1 MPGASHAGPLPALT
15 DEERA
20 LAERLRRHV
29 FTLAKSERNTD
40 LETPAHYIETAF
52 GAHGL
57 KADFQRFES
66 GGRTVSNIEVAP
78 PGNALIV
85 VGAHYDTVPGSP
97 GADDNASGVAAL
109 IELAGLLGKER
120 LPIRFVAF
128 ANEELPYSAVMGPEM
143 GSWVSARRS
152 REQAEPLRGMLS
164 LEMLGCYRDEPG
176 SQRYPPPLSFIYPD
190 RGDFIAFVG
199 DVGAR
204 ALVRESISLFRKH
217 AHFPSEGVAAPA
229 SVPGIMR
236 SDHASFRDQGFPAFM
251 VTDTAYNRNPH
262 YHRASDTPDTLDYE
276 RMARVTLGLAA
287 VLRGLA
293 TEDSGLSDKKKF

>member
-1 MPGASHAGPLPALT
+1 MPGKSHAGPLPPLS

-40 LETPAHYIETAF
+40 LETPARYIEGAF
-52 GAHGL
+52 AAHGL
-57 KADFQRFES
+57 TSKLQTFES
-66 GGRTVSNIEVAP
+66 GGRNVNNVEVSP
-78 PGNALIV
+78 PDPAAIV

-97 GADDNASGVAAL
+97 GADDNASAVAAL
-109 IELAGLLGKER
+109 IELAGLLGRER

-128 ANEELPYSAVMGPEM
+128 ANEELPYHMGPEM

-152 REQAEPLRGMLS
+152 REQAEPLRGMIS

-176 SQRYPPPLSFIYPD
+176 SQRYPPPLNLIYPN
-190 RGDFIAFVG
+190 RGNFIAFVG

-204 ALVRESISLFRKH
+204 ALVHQAIASFRRN
-217 AHFPSEGVAAPA
+217 ARFPSEGVAAPA
-229 SVPGIMR
+229 FVPGIMR

-251 VTDTAYNRNPH
+251 VTDTAYNRNPR
-262 YHRASDTPDTLDYE
+262 YHKASDTPDTLDYE
-276 RMARVTLGLAA
+276 RMARVTLALAA
-287 VLRGLA
+287 VLRDLA
-293 TEDSGLSDKKKF
+293 AENR

>member
-1 MPGASHAGPLPALT
+1 MPGKSHAGPLPPLS

-40 LETPAHYIETAF
+40 LETPARYIEGAF
-52 GAHGL
+52 AAHGL
-57 KADFQRFES
+57 TSKLQTFES
-66 GGRTVSNIEVAP
+66 GGRNVNNVEVSP
-78 PGNALIV
+78 PDPAAIV

-97 GADDNASGVAAL
+97 GADDNASAVAAL
-109 IELAGLLGKER
+109 IELAGLLRKER

-128 ANEELPYSAVMGPEM
+128 ANEELPYHMGPEM

-152 REQAEPLRGMLS
+152 REQAEPLRGMIS

-176 SQRYPPPLSFIYPD
+176 SQRYPPPLNLIYPN
-190 RGDFIAFVG
+190 RGNFIAFVG

-204 ALVRESISLFRKH
+204 ALVHQAIASFRRN
-217 AHFPSEGVAAPA
+217 ARFPSEGVAAPA
-229 SVPGIMR
+229 FVPGIMR

-251 VTDTAYNRNPH
+251 VTDTAYNRNPR
-262 YHRASDTPDTLDYE
+262 YHKASDTPDTLDYE
-276 RMARVTLGLAA
+276 RMARVTLALAA
-287 VLRGLA
+287 VLRDLA
-293 TEDSGLSDKKKF
+293 AENR

>member
-1 MPGASHAGPLPALT
+1 MPGKSHAGPLPPLS

-40 LETPAHYIETAF
+40 LETPARYIEGAF
-52 GAHGL
+52 AAHGL
-57 KADFQRFES
+57 TSKLQTFES
-66 GGRTVSNIEVAP
+66 GGRNVNNVEVSP
-78 PGNALIV
+78 PDPAAIV

-97 GADDNASGVAAL
+97 GADDNASAVAAL
-109 IELAGLLGKER
+109 IELAGLLRKER

-128 ANEELPYSAVMGPEM
+128 ANEELPYHMGPEM

-152 REQAEPLRGMLS
+152 REQAEPLRGMIS

-176 SQRYPPPLSFIYPD
+176 SQRYPPPLNLIYPN
-190 RGDFIAFVG
+190 RGNFIAFVG

-204 ALVRESISLFRKH
+204 ALVHQAIASFRRN
-217 AHFPSEGVAAPA
+217 ARFPSEGVAAPA
-229 SVPGIMR
+229 FVPGIMR

-251 VTDTAYNRNPH
+251 VTDTAYNRNPR
-262 YHRASDTPDTLDYE
+262 YHKASDTADTLDYE
-276 RMARVTLGLAA
+276 RMARVTLALAA
-287 VLRGLA
+287 VLRDLA
-293 TEDSGLSDKKKF
+293 AENR

>member
-1 MPGASHAGPLPALT
+1 MPGKSHAGPLPPLS

-40 LETPAHYIETAF
+40 LETPARYIEGAF
-52 GAHGL
+52 AAHGL
-57 KADFQRFES
+57 TSKLQTFES
-66 GGRTVSNIEVAP
+66 GGRNVNNVEVSP
-78 PGNALIV
+78 PDPAAIV

-97 GADDNASGVAAL
+97 GADDNASAVAAL
-109 IELAGLLGKER
+109 IELAGLLRKER

-128 ANEELPYSAVMGPEM
+128 ANEELPYHMGPEM

-152 REQAEPLRGMLS
+152 RERNEPLRGMLS

-176 SQRYPPPLSFIYPD
+176 SQRYPPPLNLIYPN
-190 RGDFIAFVG
+190 RGNFIAFVG

-204 ALVRESISLFRKH
+204 ALVHQAIASFRRN
-217 AHFPSEGVAAPA
+217 ARFPSEGVAAPA
-229 SVPGIMR
+229 FVPGIMR

-251 VTDTAYNRNPH
+251 VTDTAYNRNPR
-262 YHRASDTPDTLDYE
+262 YHKASDTPDTLDYE
-276 RMARVTLGLAA
+276 RMARVTLALAA
-287 VLRGLA
+287 VLRDLA
-293 TEDSGLSDKKKF
+293 AENR